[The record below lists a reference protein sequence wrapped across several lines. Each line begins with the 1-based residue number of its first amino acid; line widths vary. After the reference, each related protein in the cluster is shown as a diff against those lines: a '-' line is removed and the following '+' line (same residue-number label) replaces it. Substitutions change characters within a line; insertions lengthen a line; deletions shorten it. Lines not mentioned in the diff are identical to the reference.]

1 MSVSAL
7 PEELL
12 LRILRLACGLSNN
25 NIDYAPRLLYFPVE
39 LVGSKALRKTR
50 EHRRRIILVSKLWYR
65 IGLPCLYE
73 EIAILDDIEVESL
86 YIIQTLSKNKD
97 LGRYTKRLD
106 IGRAFIKPPG
116 VNFNIIR
123 PLLDLLVNLQAL
135 RIDSSCFP
143 VPVPFSFTE
152 RHPNRST
159 LRVLHN
165 PYHSLSPSPGS
176 PLPSL
181 TPKTSSFK
189 AITFTNFDDNGDV
202 LDDPFAHLSAL
213 PNLSQIYFPYY
224 FLDMEHIMQR
234 SKLLSVTSILI
245 GTKYKT
251 PYATVLAYIGDALPN
266 LRYLGIRAI
275 SLYYYLYS
283 SSHDI
288 TGSLRPLAIPA
299 QVHTLGLIFDMPK
312 SETKAYRALNQ
323 QLVELEAD
331 GLRNVHFGEEM
342 LGDLQNRPVAA
353 ALLKETFRARGWCLK
368 FGDIPV

>member
-224 FLDMEHIMQR
+224 FLDMEHVMQR

-245 GTKYKT
+245 GTKYKP

-266 LRYLGIRAI
+266 LRYLGI
-275 SLYYYLYS
+275 
-283 SSHDI
+283 
-288 TGSLRPLAIPA
+288 
-299 QVHTLGLIFDMPK
+299 
-312 SETKAYRALNQ
+312 
-323 QLVELEAD
+323 
-331 GLRNVHFGEEM
+331 
-342 LGDLQNRPVAA
+342 
-353 ALLKETFRARGWCLK
+353 
-368 FGDIPV
+368 